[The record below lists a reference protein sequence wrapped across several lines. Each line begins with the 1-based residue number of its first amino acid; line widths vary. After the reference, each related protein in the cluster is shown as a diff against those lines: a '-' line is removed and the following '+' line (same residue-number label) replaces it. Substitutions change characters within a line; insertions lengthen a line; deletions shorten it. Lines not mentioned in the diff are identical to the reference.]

1 MALSLSQWDTSN
13 LAQTPAFI
21 RRHRQSAFVAFW
33 HYAKQQV
40 QISPSEMAHFCS
52 KRGRRLIREDVLART
67 QKSCES
73 DATTRLLTGTSRHG
87 IPMLFRRG
95 RARKR
100 REKKR
105 KKESTWCRAGEEKQR
120 FLDYMLLMTDSAVSR
135 LLGCERQ
142 GNIWGAG
149 CRLWSEVFF
158 FGRNTNWK
166 TAFFFR
172 HVMSNLGIFPQI
184 RLLSHSDT
192 DAWMTLALMIVL
204 GCFLSLKN
212 FNSKITDQNLLMRGG
227 DGVRSLSSDQIS
239 ESQVPRRCA
248 ATRSKSSTVSV
259 TLSLTE

>member
-13 LAQTPAFI
+13 LAQLPAFI

-40 QISPSEMAHFCS
+40 QISPAEMAHFCS

-105 KKESTWCRAGEEKQR
+105 KKESTWCGAGEEKQR
-120 FLDYMLLMTDSAVSR
+120 FLDYTLLMTDSAVSR

-158 FGRNTNWK
+158 LEKHKLKNS
-166 TAFFFR
+166 FFFQ
-172 HVMSNLGIFPQI
+172 HVMSNLGILPK
-184 RLLSHSDT
+184 LDS
-192 DAWMTLALMIVL
+192 
-204 GCFLSLKN
+204 SL
-212 FNSKITDQNLLMRGG
+212 T
-227 DGVRSLSSDQIS
+227 
-239 ESQVPRRCA
+239 
-248 ATRSKSSTVSV
+248 ATRTLEWLWLWWSCWAAFFHWKTSTQI
-259 TLSLTE
+259 

>member
-40 QISPSEMAHFCS
+40 QISPAEMAHFCS

-105 KKESTWCRAGEEKQR
+105 KKESTWCGAGEEKQR
-120 FLDYMLLMTDSAVSR
+120 FLDYTRLMTDSAVSR

-158 FGRNTNWK
+158 LEKHKLKNS
-166 TAFFFR
+166 FFFSACYVQFR
-172 HVMSNLGIFPQI
+172 NFAQI

-212 FNSKITDQNLLMRGG
+212 FNAKIIDQNLLMRGG

>member
-1 MALSLSQWDTSN
+1 MRSWRGEAEIFGLYASHDRFSSLSAPRLRTS
-13 LAQTPAFI
+13 
-21 RRHRQSAFVAFW
+21 RQHLRSRV
-33 HYAKQQV
+33 
-40 QISPSEMAHFCS
+40 SS
-52 KRGRRLIREDVLART
+52 LIR
-67 QKSCES
+67 
-73 DATTRLLTGTSRHG
+73 G
-87 IPMLFRRG
+87 
-95 RARKR
+95 
-100 REKKR
+100 
-105 KKESTWCRAGEEKQR
+105 
-120 FLDYMLLMTDSAVSR
+120 
-135 LLGCERQ
+135 
-142 GNIWGAG
+142 
-149 CRLWSEVFF
+149 FF
-158 FGRNTNWK
+158 FGRNANWK

-212 FNSKITDQNLLMRGG
+212 FNAKIIDQNLLMRGG

>member
-13 LAQTPAFI
+13 LAQLPAFI

-87 IPMLFRRG
+87 ILMLFRRG

-100 REKKR
+100 REKKG
-105 KKESTWCRAGEEKQR
+105 KKKAPDAELERRSRDFWIIRVSWQIQQSLGSSAANVKATSEEPGVVFDPR
-120 FLDYMLLMTDSAVSR
+120 
-135 LLGCERQ
+135 
-142 GNIWGAG
+142 
-149 CRLWSEVFF
+149 FF
-158 FGRNTNWK
+158 FWEKHKLKNS
-166 TAFFFR
+166 FFFQ

-192 DAWMTLALMIVL
+192 DTWMTLALMIVL

-212 FNSKITDQNLLMRGG
+212 FNAKIIDQNLLMRGG
-227 DGVRSLSSDQIS
+227 DGVRSLS
-239 ESQVPRRCA
+239 
-248 ATRSKSSTVSV
+248 
-259 TLSLTE
+259 